1 MLNIGRNNHQDLRGF
16 KNLAGLSW
24 ADGNIKMQIR
34 VAVGV
39 IKNSQGQILI
49 ALRDDARHQGG
60 LWEFSGGKIESH
72 ETAEQALKRELK
84 EELGIEV
91 ISAIPLITINHSY
104 PDRAVQLKVFLVE
117 QFAGEAHSAERQRIE
132 WVTVQDL
139 KHYSFPAANQAI
151 ITAAQLPPYYAILN
165 DSEPLLLMTKLQTL
179 LAKGLKLIQARLK
192 NLSAEASYAF
202 IQQAYPLC
210 QRHGALLL
218 INSAVKQADNL
229 ADGLHLTSR
238 DLMAMQSRPA
248 HSQWLAA
255 SCHNREQLQHA
266 EQIGVDF
273 VVLAPVLATQT
284 HPETAPIGWQ
294 QFAKLVRQCNL
305 PVYALGG
312 QTLADLTNAQQ
323 AGGQGIAA
331 IRAFL

>member
-1 MLNIGRNNHQDLRGF
+1 MVSVSNHERLNL
-16 KNLAGLSW
+16 
-24 ADGNIKMQIR
+24 IR

-39 IKNSQGQILI
+39 IKNQQGQVLI
-49 ALRDDARHQGG
+49 ALRDEARHQGG
-60 LWEFSGGKIESH
+60 LWEFSGGKIESN

-84 EELGIEV
+84 EELAIEV
-91 ISAIPLITINHSY
+91 LSATPLITINHSY
-104 PDRAVQLKVFLVE
+104 PDRVVQLKVFLVE
-117 QFAGEAHSAERQRIE
+117 QFAGEAHSAEGQRIE
-132 WVTVQDL
+132 WVNVQDL
-139 KHYSFPAANQAI
+139 KHYDFPAANLPI
-151 ITAAQLPPYYAILN
+151 ITAAQLPPHYGILD
-165 DSEPLLLMTKLQTL
+165 DSEPSLLAANLQTL
-179 LAKGLKLIQARLK
+179 LTNGLKLIQARLK
-192 NLSAEASYAF
+192 NLSAEASHAF

-210 QRHGALLL
+210 QQHGALLL

-229 ADGLHLTSR
+229 ADGLHLTSG
-238 DLMAMQSRPA
+238 DLMAMEQRPA
-248 HSQWLAA
+248 HIKWLAA

-284 HPETAPIGWQ
+284 HPDTAPLGWQ
-294 QFAKLVRQCNL
+294 EFAELVSQCNL

-312 QTLADLTNAQQ
+312 QTLADLTIAQQ

>member
-1 MLNIGRNNHQDLRGF
+1 
-16 KNLAGLSW
+16 
-24 ADGNIKMQIR
+24 MQIR

-39 IKNSQGQILI
+39 IKNPQGQVLI
-49 ALRDDARHQGG
+49 ALRDNARHQGG
-60 LWEFSGGKIESH
+60 LWEFSGGKIETH
-72 ETAEQALKRELK
+72 ETAQQALTRELK

-91 ISAIPLITINHSY
+91 ISATPLIAINHSY
-104 PDRAVQLKVFLVE
+104 PDRAVELIVFLVD
-117 QFAGEAHSAERQRIE
+117 QFAGEPHSVEGQRIE
-132 WVTVQDL
+132 WVNVQDL
-139 KHYSFPAANQAI
+139 KHYAFPAANLPI
-151 ITAAQLPPYYAILN
+151 ITAATLPPYYAILD

-192 NLSAEASYAF
+192 TLSTEASHAF

-210 QRHGALLL
+210 QQHGALLL
-218 INSAVKQADNL
+218 INSAVEQADKL

-238 DLMAMQSRPA
+238 DLTAMQSRPA

-255 SCHNREQLQHA
+255 SCHNREQLHHA

-284 HPETAPIGWQ
+284 HPDTTPLGWQ
-294 QFAKLVRQCNL
+294 QFAKLVQQCKL

-312 QTLADLTNAQQ
+312 QSLADLSTAQH

-331 IRAFL
+331 IRAFLD